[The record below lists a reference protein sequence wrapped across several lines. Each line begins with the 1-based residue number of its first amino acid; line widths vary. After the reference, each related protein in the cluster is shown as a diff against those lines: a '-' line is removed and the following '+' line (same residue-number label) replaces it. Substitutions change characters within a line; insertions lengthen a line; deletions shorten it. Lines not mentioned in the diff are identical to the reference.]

1 MANKNSKPRS
11 QRHLSC
17 PRAQRRRAA
26 AAERRVEQD
35 ARSPEEQLARLDKA
49 FGAGNGAAKERAKLV
64 AKITAATAKPDK
76 KVKK

>member
-1 MANKNSKPRS
+1 MSNKVSKPGS

-17 PRAQRRRAA
+17 PRAQQRRAA

-49 FGAGNGAAKERAKLV
+49 FGAGNGAAKERAKLAARMA
-64 AKITAATAKPDK
+64 AKKTSKTKSL
-76 KVKK
+76 